1 MRYINKY
8 FHLSFLK
15 GIFMSKLD
23 QICESIYNDVDG
35 AIAMAIVDL
44 ESGMPLAVYHRVA
57 HFDQNYVDL
66 VSAAAVDM
74 FRGRT
79 VQSVEEQL
87 TKQRGKSAMH
97 AIKEVQ
103 MITEG
108 TFHFMITLPK
118 HPHIVAILITT
129 KKALMGM
136 AWNLLRRSVDD
147 ISDNV

>member
-1 MRYINKY
+1 
-8 FHLSFLK
+8 
-15 GIFMSKLD
+15 MSKLD
-23 QICESIYNDVDG
+23 HICEQIYDEIDG

-44 ESGMPLAVYHRVA
+44 ESGMPLAVHHKVA

-79 VQSVEEQL
+79 VQSVEDQL

-97 AIKEVQ
+97 SIKEVQ

-108 TFHFMITLPK
+108 TYHFMITLPR

-136 AWNLLRRSVDD
+136 AWNLLRRMVDD
-147 ISDNV
+147 ISDNI

>member
-1 MRYINKY
+1 
-8 FHLSFLK
+8 
-15 GIFMSKLD
+15 MSKLD
-23 QICESIYNDVDG
+23 NICQQVYDDVDG

-44 ESGMPLAVYHRVA
+44 ESGMPLAVYHKVSY
-57 HFDQNYVDL
+57 FSQDYIDL

-79 VQSVEEQL
+79 VRSVEEQL

-97 AIKEVQ
+97 SIKEVQ

-108 TFHFMITLPK
+108 TFHFMVTLPN

-136 AWNLLRRSVDD
+136 AWTSLKRVIGD
-147 ISDNV
+147 ISESL

>member
-1 MRYINKY
+1 
-8 FHLSFLK
+8 
-15 GIFMSKLD
+15 MSQLD
-23 QICESIYNDVDG
+23 NICKAVYDDVDG

-44 ESGMPLAVYHRVA
+44 ESGMPLSVYHKVP

-79 VQSVEEQL
+79 VRNVEDQL
-87 TKQRGKSAMH
+87 GKQRGKSAAN

-108 TFHFMITLPK
+108 TYHFMVTLPK

-136 AWNLLRRSVDD
+136 AWTSLRRVIDD
-147 ISDNV
+147 ISESL